1 MGVSLDKEGKT
12 ERIEKSNKKGKEME
26 KKIEI
31 SNEEEKIDKV
41 YKKKKCKCGTE
52 NSIKKLEKKDSK
64 ENIKINSFIKPNEIN
79 EINNIKN
86 ESIAKSEIISK
97 ENNNYQIKNEIPC
110 FDNISIQKNEDLIK
124 INDKNN
130 LHYITGHKITLDK
143 EPIAQK
149 ENNINNVIMENNSQ
163 IQIEIK
169 FPYEKD
175 IPNKIMNIKG
185 NFTVDE
191 LEKKFIDEKF
201 VFDRGISIRDIK
213 KPLIELQKNQSTFS
227 FSLMK
232 KGDKLIKDLIEC
244 EINYKNIDYKSCYQ
258 SSTLQGFVH
267 IILPISIKNINR
279 LREEKGLGKIEDLD
293 ELKNDSIFNNNSY

>member
-1 MGVSLDKEGKT
+1 MHYIIGHKISLDK
-12 ERIEKSNKKGKEME
+12 
-26 KKIEI
+26 
-31 SNEEEKIDKV
+31 D
-41 YKKKKCKCGTE
+41 
-52 NSIKKLEKKDSK
+52 
-64 ENIKINSFIKPNEIN
+64 
-79 EINNIKN
+79 
-86 ESIAKSEIISK
+86 
-97 ENNNYQIKNEIPC
+97 
-110 FDNISIQKNEDLIK
+110 
-124 INDKNN
+124 
-130 LHYITGHKITLDK
+130 
-143 EPIAQK
+143 PIVQK
-149 ENNINNVIMENNSQ
+149 ENNANNVIMENNSQ

-175 IPNKIMNIKG
+175 IPNKIMNVKG
-185 NFTVDE
+185 DFTVEE

-213 KPLIELQKNQSTFS
+213 KPLIELQKNQSIFS

-279 LREEKGLGKIEDLD
+279 LREEKGLGKVEDLD

>member
-1 MGVSLDKEGKT
+1 MGVSWDKEGKT

-31 SNEEEKIDKV
+31 SNEEEKIVKI

-79 EINNIKN
+79 NINNEN
-86 ESIAKSEIISK
+86 IAKSEIISK
-97 ENNNYQIKNEIPC
+97 ENSKYQIKNEIPC

-244 EINYKNIDYKSCYQ
+244 EINYKNIDGQSCYQ

-279 LREEKGLGKIEDLD
+279 LREEKGLGKVEDLD